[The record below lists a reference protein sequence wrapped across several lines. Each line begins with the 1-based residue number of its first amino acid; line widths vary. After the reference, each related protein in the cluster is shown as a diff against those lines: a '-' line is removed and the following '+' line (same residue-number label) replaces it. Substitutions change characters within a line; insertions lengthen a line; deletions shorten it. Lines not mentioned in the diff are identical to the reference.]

1 MHMHQAL
8 QVTTLRL
15 TMAIVAPRTAQALLV
30 YDAAARLRA
39 CEAARPLHVSLLRL
53 VATAAP
59 RLPAATAMRL
69 FSALAPALRAAPDA
83 ATPAAATAT
92 PDAAAAAAA
101 PLLCALE
108 LLAAL
113 AALPALQ
120 RQSLATPL
128 VQVDCMVVQR
138 ADAHTLHLHAAK
150 ALPCTLPCTLPCM
163 HAHGARAGGRRAV
176 DRAPRGGAHLAPR
189 RGDRAACSSAG

>member
-1 MHMHQAL
+1 M
-8 QVTTLRL
+8 
-15 TMAIVAPRTAQALLV
+15 

-59 RLPAATAMRL
+59 RLPAATATRL
-69 FSALAPALRAAPDA
+69 FSSLAPALRAAPDA
-83 ATPAAATAT
+83 ATPAAA
-92 PDAAAAAAA
+92 AAAAAAA

-120 RQSLATPL
+120 RQSLAAPL
-128 VQVDCMVVQR
+128 VQVGCMLVPC
-138 ADAHTLHLHAAK
+138 ADAHTLHVHAAK
-150 ALPCTLPCTLPCM
+150 ALPCT
-163 HAHGARAGGRRAV
+163 
-176 DRAPRGGAHLAPR
+176 
-189 RGDRAACSSAG
+189 

>member
-1 MHMHQAL
+1 M
-8 QVTTLRL
+8 
-15 TMAIVAPRTAQALLV
+15 

-59 RLPAATAMRL
+59 RLPAATATRL
-69 FSALAPALRAAPDA
+69 FSSLAPALRAAPDA
-83 ATPAAATAT
+83 ATPA
-92 PDAAAAAAA
+92 AAAAAAA

-120 RQSLATPL
+120 RQSLAAPL
-128 VQVDCMVVQR
+128 VQVDCMLVPC
-138 ADAHTLHLHAAK
+138 ADAHTLHVHAAK
-150 ALPCTLPCTLPCM
+150 ALPCT
-163 HAHGARAGGRRAV
+163 
-176 DRAPRGGAHLAPR
+176 
-189 RGDRAACSSAG
+189 

>member
-1 MHMHQAL
+1 M
-8 QVTTLRL
+8 
-15 TMAIVAPRTAQALLV
+15 

-59 RLPAATAMRL
+59 RVPAATATRL
-69 FSALAPALRAAPDA
+69 FSSLAPALRAAPDA
-83 ATPAAATAT
+83 ATPAAA
-92 PDAAAAAAA
+92 AAAASAAAAA

-120 RQSLATPL
+120 RQSLAAPL
-128 VQVDCMVVQR
+128 VQVDCMLVPC
-138 ADAHTLHLHAAK
+138 ADAHTLHVHAAK
-150 ALPCTLPCTLPCM
+150 ALPCT
-163 HAHGARAGGRRAV
+163 
-176 DRAPRGGAHLAPR
+176 
-189 RGDRAACSSAG
+189 